1 MSKYKEIKG
10 FKVQTLASDP
20 AAPARNLGQVYYNS
34 ASNAFKV
41 TKTVYGTGTW
51 ASGGAMST
59 GRTQGG
65 GAGSQSAAILAGG
78 TGPPPA
84 NSQNAEVYNGTAW
97 TAAGGN
103 LSGIARRVAMGTG
116 GGPQGSAISIGGYS
130 SPPAPNGTLN
140 LVEQWD
146 GSSWSEITEIS
157 TARYQGMGAGASGLS
172 AMTAGGET
180 AASGETAK
188 TEVWDNSS
196 WTESGNLP
204 GNRTQCAGGGPVT
217 SALIAGQTGSPKGI
231 VSTWNGLSWSDTTE
245 LNTDRQAVMAMISN
259 DTAGTVAGGTSP
271 GAPNTVNTEQW
282 NGTAWTEVNNLA
294 TGRYNGAG
302 IGVFSEGIVAGGG
315 TSASGTTTT
324 EEWTVPATATNTTI
338 TVS

>member
-1 MSKYKEIKG
+1 MLISAI
-10 FKVQTLASDP
+10 SDQEEP
-20 AAPARNLGQVYYNS
+20 SQDS
-34 ASNAFKV
+34 TKSNVPF
-41 TKTVYGTGTW
+41 GDG
-51 ASGGAMST
+51 
-59 GRTQGG
+59 
-65 GAGSQSAAILAGG
+65 GSQ
-78 TGPPPA
+78 
-84 NSQNAEVYNGTAW
+84 N
-97 TAAGGN
+97 
-103 LSGIARRVAMGTG
+103 
-116 GGPQGSAISIGGYS
+116 SAISIGGYS
-130 SPPAPNGTLN
+130 APPSPNGTLD
-140 LVEQWD
+140 LVESWD
-146 GSSWSEITEIS
+146 GSSWSEIAEIS
-157 TARYQGMGAGASGLS
+157 TARYQAMGAGSSYQS

-180 AASGETAK
+180 AASGETAN

-204 GNRTQCAGGGPVT
+204 GTRTQCAGGGPVT

-231 VSTWNGLSWSDTTE
+231 VSTWNGASWSDVTE

-282 NGTAWTEVNNLA
+282 NGTAWTEVANLA
-294 TGRYNGAG
+294 SGRYNGTGVG
-302 IGVFSEGIVAGGG
+302 IFSEGFVAGGG